1 MTATISAV
9 ELEDL
14 FREINAENV
23 DFHDEPPH
31 VWVSALVSPGGR
43 RRVHLGKIWRFLR
56 RASICKTAI
65 GSDSFQEV
73 PKAPAITYLPAT
85 TDRAS

>member
-1 MTATISAV
+1 MNNATAAIGAM

-31 VWVSALVSPGGR
+31 VWVS
-43 RRVHLGKIWRFLR
+43 
-56 RASICKTAI
+56 T
-65 GSDSFQEV
+65 
-73 PKAPAITYLPAT
+73 
-85 TDRAS
+85 

>member
-1 MTATISAV
+1 VHNMTATISAV

-43 RRVHLGKIWRFLR
+43 RRVHLSRIW
-56 RASICKTAI
+56 
-65 GSDSFQEV
+65 Q
-73 PKAPAITYLPAT
+73 
-85 TDRAS
+85 